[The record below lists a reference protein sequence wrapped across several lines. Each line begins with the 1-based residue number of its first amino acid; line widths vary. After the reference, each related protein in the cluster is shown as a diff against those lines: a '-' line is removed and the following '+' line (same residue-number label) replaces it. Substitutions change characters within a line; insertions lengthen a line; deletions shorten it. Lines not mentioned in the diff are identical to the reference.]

1 MPGMPQ
7 KIILKFQEAEG
18 VFGWE
23 NPLKTPPHQPH
34 MERTPAM
41 PWNCPP
47 VDRWEL
53 PLLTTFSHQPGV
65 VEKAVGSFE

>member
-1 MPGMPQ
+1 MPQ

-41 PWNCPP
+41 P
-47 VDRWEL
+47 
-53 PLLTTFSHQPGV
+53 
-65 VEKAVGSFE
+65 